1 MATTKSSRHAAR
13 VAALFLLASFA
24 PAAKAQQAP
33 TPASHDMEHM
43 QHEHGGFMHEGMHHA
58 VAKGVKL
65 EQQVDA
71 ASHTITLRVG
81 PLTLPA
87 NTDHMKMPQPPDVFW
102 SIPINGWLLAY
113 TPQLVDSSG
122 NSVPGR
128 VLHHTA
134 FWNTSRS
141 DFLCPNKEEHIFG
154 AGGELTNWAEI
165 PGYGYRVQTSDKIRI
180 ETMVHNP
187 TPTSYDHVFLEVKIP
202 YADASNANENPPVKS
217 VYPAWM
223 DVQSCGG
230 SGYDLKAGAN
240 ENTGTVTIKYDG
252 ILLGVGGH
260 MHDYGKRLV
269 LQDVTRNDTVVTLD
283 AKTDEKGQLLS
294 MPVVTFFERGGYK
307 FAAGDQLRITAT
319 YDNTTGRPFH
329 QGAMGIVVGYFVP
342 ANDSA
347 MSTLRRKAKTG
358 ATPRQVAAVSRDQ

>member
-1 MATTKSSRHAAR
+1 
-13 VAALFLLASFA
+13 
-24 PAAKAQQAP
+24 
-33 TPASHDMEHM
+33 MEHM
-43 QHEHGGFMHEGMHHA
+43 QHDHGFMHEGMHHA

-71 ASHTITLRVG
+71 ASRTITLRVG

-87 NTDHMKMPQPPDVFW
+87 NTNHMDMPQPPDVFW
-102 SIPINGWLLAY
+102 SIPIDGWLLAY
-113 TPQLVDSSG
+113 APNLVDGNG

-154 AGGELTNWAEI
+154 AGGELTNWGEI
-165 PGYGYRVQTSDKIRI
+165 SGYGYRVQKGDKIRV

-187 TPTSYDHVFLEVKIP
+187 TPTSYDHVYLVVKIP
-202 YADASNANENPPVKS
+202 YAAAPEAGANGAAAPAVKS

-223 DVQSCGG
+223 DVQSCGS
-230 SGYDLKAGAN
+230 SGYDLKAGKN
-240 ENTGTVTIKYDG
+240 ENTGTVTVRYEG
-252 ILLGVGGH
+252 ILLAVGGH
-260 MHDYGKRLV
+260 MHDYAGQIV
-269 LQDVTRNDTVVTLD
+269 LQDATRNDTVVTLE
-283 AKTDEKGQLLS
+283 AKTDDKGQLLS
-294 MPVVTFFERGGYK
+294 MPVVTFFDRGGYK

-319 YDNTTGRPFH
+319 YDNTTGRALR

-342 ANDSA
+342 TNDSA
-347 MSTLRRKAKTG
+347 MSALRRKPKT
-358 ATPRQVAAVSRDQ
+358 AAAARQIAAVSHDQ